1 VIREVPR
8 FLNCFNGYSRRPKI
22 VETVRR
28 PISWIGLINVLTE
41 AVSLTE
47 LRSKRLR
54 LDAVNDGT
62 LLYDTVDMAL
72 NQKLAAIQ
80 GRKAIVLLTDGVD
93 RGSKRG
99 SLKHNLRD
107 AEESNI
113 VIYTVQYNTLP

>member
-1 VIREVPR
+1 
-8 FLNCFNGYSRRPKI
+8 
-22 VETVRR
+22 
-28 PISWIGLINVLTE
+28 VLTE